1 MKKTGK
7 NPSPSAQTLSRQ
19 CLTPPDTSQT
29 LHRHPLDTLK
39 FSIFD
44 GAIRLNLAFRG
55 GIKITHIHWFICQW
69 WKIWSL
75 TVNFGFPPRRKSLG
89 EIQSDALLGTAAVGF
104 QDILHDWAIL
114 HQWIIGSIPLLLHL
128 QNSKCWHIF
137 MPCLWWDLQRLD
149 WCEENKAINL
159 SNWNNTA

>member
-1 MKKTGK
+1 MNNITGY
-7 NPSPSAQTLSRQ
+7 NDTHFIDSSVSDRESGPSP
-19 CLTPPDTSQT
+19 
-29 LHRHPLDTLK
+29 LH
-39 FSIFD
+39 F
-44 GAIRLNLAFRG
+44 
-55 GIKITHIHWFICQW
+55 W
-69 WKIWSL
+69 
-75 TVNFGFPPRRKSLG
+75 FPPRRKSLG
-89 EIQSDALLGTAAVGF
+89 EIQSDALLGTADVGF

-159 SNWNNTA
+159 GNKAGNSASLATILLLTPKCMVRAFPIGAIQHIFAELPEVFPIQ